1 MRRPLAV
8 LLGSLCMASVA
19 PSTAAQA
26 VDAAASAAPAAPSP
40 DPRRSG
46 RLDMGPST
54 RAMQDD
60 DAQNPGMLWLQ
71 TGQQQW
77 DQATG
82 PRQRSCASCH
92 QAPATLA
99 SAAPRYPRMSPD
111 GQRPLTLAQR
121 INHCRTE
128 QQGAPPL
135 ATESQE
141 LLGLETL
148 LGHAARGRGIAPDAD
163 PRLGPWTA
171 RGRQRYQQRLGQLDL
186 ACTQCHDRLAG
197 GRLGGSL
204 IPQAHPTGYPQYRLE
219 WQGMGS
225 LQRRLRNCLVG
236 VRAEPWP
243 DGAIEWT
250 ELELHLKQRAA
261 GMPLETP
268 AVRP

>member
-1 MRRPLAV
+1 MSWPLWA
-8 LLGSLCMASVA
+8 LLGSLWMA
-19 PSTAAQA
+19 TL
-26 VDAAASAAPAAPSP
+26 APAIGAEAVPLPLP
-40 DPRRSG
+40 DTRRSG
-46 RLDMGPST
+46 RLDMGPAT

-60 DAQNPGMLWLQ
+60 DAQNPGLLWLQ

-77 DQATG
+77 GQPVG
-82 PRQRSCASCH
+82 PRERSCASCH
-92 QAPATLA
+92 QAPASLA
-99 SAAPRYPRMSPD
+99 SAAPRYPRLSPD

-128 QQGAPPL
+128 QQGAPAL

-148 LGHAARGRGIAPDAD
+148 LGHAARGRSIDPDAD
-163 PRLGPWTA
+163 PRLAPWTT
-171 RGRQRYQQRLGQLDL
+171 RGRLRYQQRLGQLNL
-186 ACTQCHDRLAG
+186 SCTQCHDQLAG

-225 LQRRLRNCLVG
+225 LQRRLRNCLIG

-243 DGAIEWT
+243 DGAVEWT